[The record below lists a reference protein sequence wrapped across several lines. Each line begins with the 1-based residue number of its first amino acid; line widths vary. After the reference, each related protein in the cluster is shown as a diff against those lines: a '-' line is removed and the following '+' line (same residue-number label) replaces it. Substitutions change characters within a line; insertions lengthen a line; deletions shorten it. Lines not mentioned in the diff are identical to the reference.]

1 MTLTVWTVTGYVLAG
16 SKSTICTVPLR

>member
-1 MTLTVWTVTGYVLAG
+1 MTLTVWSVTGYVLAG